1 MTRVTQYKCDTPV
14 AILTQHFKI
23 CSYSCISLNL
33 QSTQYQPYSLCALFQ
48 MTSFIIALAVLIG
61 GYFIYG
67 LIVDRI
73 MDTDAGRPM
82 PAITRRD
89 NVDFMP
95 MPAWKHF
102 LYNFST

>member
-1 MTRVTQYKCDTPV
+1 
-14 AILTQHFKI
+14 
-23 CSYSCISLNL
+23 
-33 QSTQYQPYSLCALFQ
+33 

-61 GYFIYG
+61 GYLIYG

>member
-1 MTRVTQYKCDTPV
+1 M
-14 AILTQHFKI
+14 
-23 CSYSCISLNL
+23 

-89 NVDFMP
+89 NVDFIP
-95 MPAWKHF
+95 MPAWKIF
-102 LYNFST
+102 LIQFLNIAGLGPIFGAIMGVMFGQAAFL